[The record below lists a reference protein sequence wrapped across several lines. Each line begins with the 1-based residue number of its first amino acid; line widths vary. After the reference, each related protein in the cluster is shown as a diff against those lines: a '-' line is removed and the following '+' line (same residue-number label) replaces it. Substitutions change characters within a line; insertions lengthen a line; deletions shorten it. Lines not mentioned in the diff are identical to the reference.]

1 MRVRRSHCDSRL
13 VRHTAQS
20 VLLGIRAWAF
30 LFIPHCAHRDQL
42 LLIMPLRCAA
52 DQLDR
57 HRCRATTHLRAV
69 PWPRVVSKYCAPS
82 CRFCRPVEPMGRTA
96 SAGHR
101 SRCAQYTPP
110 VCQSPAAA
118 LCAHAE
124 RAVATKQSAKTSQS
138 HGTNR
143 RVRFR
148 PCKPEHCCRRVVL
161 CCTSVLCRNIR
172 CSVSPRACGSLQL
185 RAHSLCTALR
195 YAASL
200 SCSSDRTLLQ
210 ANAHYRSQ

>member
-20 VLLGIRAWAF
+20 VRLGIRAWAF

-69 PWPRVVSKYCAPS
+69 PWPRVGSKYCAPS
-82 CRFCRPVEPMGRTA
+82 CRFFRPNQWEGQPRHTGRAHSVCAA
-96 SAGHR
+96 S
-101 SRCAQYTPP
+101 
-110 VCQSPAAA
+110 QSPTAA

-124 RAVATKQSAKTSQS
+124 RAVATKQSAKASQS

-148 PCKPEHCCRRVVL
+148 QCKPEHCCRRVVL

-172 CSVSPRACGSLQL
+172 CIVSPRACGSLQL